1 MSSNDLKGQQKGA
14 PGGIGQQLGKAI
26 GAGVSP
32 SGGPSPAGPSAAE
45 QERVSLSERA
55 SRLGQR
61 LSDIRSKAMLGDL
74 RSSLDSLD
82 STLSGMPAALEE
94 ARRGGYVYKAYLEKK
109 VEVLRQQ
116 WQGLRTRIDTEAA
129 QQGRWL
135 VQQADSIQ
143 QRLSAMGSNLNA
155 PTLDSL
161 ERDASALESK
171 VQDTARA
178 LEGTFSTLRS
188 NALQTNRQ
196 IESLRTVL
204 QRVGGATFR
213 LRPAENI
220 VDVVGAQYL
229 TQGDE
234 GPKGFLFLTDQ
245 RLLFEQNE
253 KVATKKFL
261 FITTESEQVHKLLF
275 EAPIGGVRP
284 EPSERGALMFKK
296 ELLKLSFTGA
306 ALSQALLR
314 LEADSETWAALIRR
328 VASGEIESERVGAEM
343 VPAPVQVSTA
353 QIPSNCPTCGAG
365 LTAEIVRGM
374 TSITCEYCGTVIRL

>member
-1 MSSNDLKGQQKGA
+1 M
-14 PGGIGQQLGKAI
+14 
-26 GAGVSP
+26 SP
-32 SGGPSPAGPSAAE
+32 SGPAPTGPSAAE
-45 QERVSLSERA
+45 QERINLSQRAANLGTRLSE
-55 SRLGQR
+55 
-61 LSDIRSKAMLGDL
+61 IRSKATLSDLRRELGD
-74 RSSLDSLD
+74 LD
-82 STLSGMPAALEE
+82 STLNTMPALLEE
-94 ARRGGYVYKAYLEKK
+94 IRRGGYVYKAYLEKK
-109 VEVLRQQ
+109 AEVLREQ

-129 QQGRWL
+129 QQGRLL

-155 PTLDSL
+155 LTIDAL

-171 VQDTARA
+171 VQDALRT
-178 LEGTFSTLRS
+178 LEGTFGMLSN
-188 NALQTNRQ
+188 NALQTKRQ
-196 IESLRTVL
+196 IESLQTVL
-204 QRVGGATFR
+204 QRTAGAIFR
-213 LRPAENI
+213 LRPQESI

-275 EAPIGGVRP
+275 EAPIGGVQP

-296 ELLKLSFTGA
+296 ELLKLRFTGA
-306 ALSQALLR
+306 TLSQALLR

-328 VASGEIESERVGAEM
+328 VASGEIESEKVGAAA